1 MLFISHTYI
10 QKLVWYIRICSTR
23 RTLRLCYRSTRLH
36 IRRHCKVRQ
45 GPRHK
50 HHCGNEHDE
59 HSFREFHTSKN
70 LSVRN
75 RRTSSKGRAN
85 QTCFAPKGL
94 EICSFC
100 CKTALYRRPP
110 VSAYGCILFRI
121 FKSEF
126 PNSEFPKPDS
136 PQKAGDHGNPRRNA
150 PLFLWGFLPPL
161 PSVAFSL
168 ARSAKSVEPPRSL
181 QGFLPIICRNHI
193 VCPPSVLSG
202 VGVALGT
209 VYHTAPIL
217 STISRHFQ
225 EFRRFSQIALIH
237 FVQIALDY
245 KCNLPCPPSS
255 VLAPSAPRF
264 RYDFRR
270 VFAPYRGFCPLQFRR
285 KLAILL
291 IPSRYAPMTCHTARG
306 CAFGGRG
313 DAGLRK
319 RIIIA

>member
-36 IRRHCKVRQ
+36 IVCVCKVRQ

-75 RRTSSKGRAN
+75 RRTSSMGRAN
-85 QTCFAPKGL
+85 QTRFTPKGL
-94 EICSFC
+94 EICPFC
-100 CKTALYRRPP
+100 RKNKLI
-110 VSAYGCILFRI
+110 SATSLFRLTDV
-121 FKSEF
+121 FSSGFPKSEF
-126 PNSEFPKPDS
+126 SKSEFPKPDS
-136 PQKAGDHGNPRRNA
+136 PQKPGDHGNPRRNA

-181 QGFLPIICRNHI
+181 QGFFPEICRNHI

-202 VGVALGT
+202 VGLRNASG
-209 VYHTAPIL
+209 
-217 STISRHFQ
+217 
-225 EFRRFSQIALIH
+225 FS
-237 FVQIALDY
+237 
-245 KCNLPCPPSS
+245 
-255 VLAPSAPRF
+255 
-264 RYDFRR
+264 
-270 VFAPYRGFCPLQFRR
+270 
-285 KLAILL
+285 
-291 IPSRYAPMTCHTARG
+291 IP
-306 CAFGGRG
+306 
-313 DAGLRK
+313 
-319 RIIIA
+319 